1 MTYKVRTPLFPLYH
15 NVRSL
20 MGAVTGVEKRRVI
33 QLNNAI
39 KEQTGSPQRT
49 VDWGDPDSWI
59 VDLLAGDSAGLALRV
74 WHFGDP
80 PLNPR
85 HMYGAYLFINNY
97 GLLKPDLD
105 GKYQIT
111 AKGDAFLAEQSD
123 ILQELDGAEG
133 LLYILELLSVKEKA
147 KTSELLTDWHI
158 YLQQVSKNNTQ
169 STAKDALRRRLQN
182 LVERKLI
189 ERAGNYYHI
198 VKLGRDW
205 LSNSLPAQQDDPTRE
220 VLAAL
225 TAYNVK
231 QKEAL
236 HHALCQ
242 MTPLQFERL
251 IAELLEVMGY
261 QDVELTKPSGD
272 LGVDVVANVQVG
284 ITTVREVVQVKRMA
298 HTTLTRPFIDQL
310 RGALPYHKAIRG
322 TLITLGRFAKSC
334 AEAAL
339 FPGAS
344 PITLIDGE
352 RLIELLIAHEVGI
365 RKRSIEMLEVD
376 FTFVVE
382 HEEHRIQQYESTD

>member
-20 MGAVTGVEKRRVI
+20 MGAIIGVEKRRVV

-59 VDLLAGDSAGLALRV
+59 VDLLTGDAAGLALRV

-111 AKGDAFLAEQSD
+111 AKGDAFLAEQPD
-123 ILQELDGAEG
+123 ILQELDSAEG

-189 ERAGNYYHI
+189 GRAGNYYHI
-198 VKLGRDW
+198 VKQGRDW
-205 LSNSLPAQQDDPTRE
+205 LSNSLPAQQDEPTRE

-225 TAYNVK
+225 NAYNVK

-261 QDVELTKPSGD
+261 QDVEVTKPSGD

-352 RLIELLIAHEVGI
+352 RLIALLIAHEVGI

-376 FTFVVE
+376 FTFAVE
-382 HEEHRIQQYESTD
+382 HEEYKIQQYEFAD

>member
-15 NVRSL
+15 DVRSL
-20 MGAVTGVEKRRVI
+20 MGAISGVEKKRVI

-39 KEQTGSPQRT
+39 KEQVGSPQRT

-59 VDLLAGDSAGLALRV
+59 VDRLTGDSAGLALRI

-111 AKGDAFLAEQSD
+111 AKGQAYLAKRPE
-123 ILQELDGAEG
+123 LLRELDGTEG

-158 YLQQVSKNNTQ
+158 YLQQVSKNNTK
-169 STAKDALRRRLQN
+169 STAKDALRRRLLN
-182 LVERKLI
+182 LVERQLV
-189 ERAGNYYHI
+189 ERVGNYYHI
-198 VKLGRDW
+198 VKQGRDW
-205 LSNSLPAQQDDPTRE
+205 LSKSLPTLQDDPTRE
-220 VLAAL
+220 VITAL
-225 TAYNVK
+225 NAYNEK

-236 HHALCQ
+236 HQALCQ

-284 ITTVREVVQVKRMA
+284 ITTVREVVQVKRMT

-322 TLITLGRFAKSC
+322 TLITLGRFAKNC

-352 RLIELLIAHEVGI
+352 RLLELLIAHEVGI

-376 FTFVVE
+376 FALVE
-382 HEEHRIQQYESTD
+382 ESEENRAQLYELVD